1 MTEKMK
7 TVGTQSQLHLPYYN
21 QLQVH
26 ALLSYQD
33 MYKGQIA
40 CKDVSIK
47 TRGKCKTSNV
57 EIIFLKK
64 KKKAESKVDLLS
76 SEHLFNI

>member
-1 MTEKMK
+1 
-7 TVGTQSQLHLPYYN
+7 
-21 QLQVH
+21 
-26 ALLSYQD
+26 